1 MLLHSTN
8 PINLLEKLV
17 HDRLALLVAD
27 EASSISDEGTDD
39 TRGKTREEG
48 LHTALLVDGLG
59 AGHESLV
66 LALRLHDGLHLQRGL
81 RVRHRLLAHLH
92 DDSLLSGVLSSSD
105 NNDLSG
111 LDALD
116 HLRVIRAAAKKTKY
130 SIGMKLES
138 ITDEIF
144 QHSILKDRQPS
155 CEAPSLLHP
164 CSRESLLCAE
174 FDCALK
180 IVNASVVNG

>member
-1 MLLHSTN
+1 MLEVNHLGKHSHGGS
-8 PINLLEKLV
+8 LLNGLLV
-17 HDRLALLVAD
+17 HRSGHLARSRFHTNDDGVRELVAT
-27 EASSISDEGTDD
+27 SS
-39 TRGKTREEG
+39 
-48 LHTALLVDGLG
+48 
-59 AGHESLV
+59 
-66 LALRLHDGLHLQRGL
+66 
-81 RVRHRLLAHLH
+81 LLAHLH

-144 QHSILKDRQPS
+144 QHSILKDKQPS
-155 CEAPSLLHP
+155 CEGPSLLHP